1 MAGGLILFTIPIILA
16 RLVLQRGVPA
26 DDYGW
31 ADFVYFLL
39 FFISGYILIGDKRFL
54 RAIRRDW
61 RMHLL
66 LGITCTLFF
75 FSVAAGLPVYE
86 WLGSRGTLGF
96 YLTWTLWGIN
106 SWCWAMVVFYI
117 GMRFLDT
124 NSRLLQYGSE
134 ATYPFFFVHQPVI
147 VFIAFYVVQWEVSL
161 LAKLLMVVIGSF
173 VLSLGIYELLVRRIK
188 PMRALFGLKPR
199 RT

>member
-1 MAGGLILFTIPIILA
+1 
-16 RLVLQRGVPA
+16 
-26 DDYGW
+26 
-31 ADFVYFLL
+31 
-39 FFISGYILIGDKRFL
+39 
-54 RAIRRDW
+54 
-61 RMHLL
+61 
-66 LGITCTLFF
+66 
-75 FSVAAGLPVYE
+75 
-86 WLGSRGTLGF
+86 
-96 YLTWTLWGIN
+96 
-106 SWCWAMVVFYI
+106 MVVFYI

-188 PMRALFGLKPR
+188 PMQALFGLKPR